1 VSASSCPTPRRWP
14 SAGTAAALLGALQF
28 GVGALIAPL
37 VGVLG
42 NTGVALAVTMTA
54 CAGLGLVALAAAAK
68 AEAH

>member
-1 VSASSCPTPRRWP
+1 M
-14 SAGTAAALLGALQF
+14 LGALQF

-54 CAGLGLVALAAAAK
+54 CTGLGLVALAAAAK
-68 AEAH
+68 ADAR